1 MSQVQPYG
9 YAPGQPPAVAPGYG
23 GWGQHQVLTDRREPD
38 TALVVVAWV
47 LAVLTG
53 GYALP
58 WAIAV
63 TRGKANHGGVALIDF
78 LLGWTLVGWIV
89 ALVMACQ
96 AHGVIAAPVTMN
108 VVVAQQFPHAQF
120 GAPPAPAHATPPAD
134 WYPSPDGSGRRY
146 WDGRAWTGY
155 TTP

>member
-1 MSQVQPYG
+1 
-9 YAPGQPPAVAPGYG
+9 
-23 GWGQHQVLTDRREPD
+23 
-38 TALVVVAWV
+38 V

-63 TRGKANHGGVALIDF
+63 SRGKANHGGVALIDF

-120 GAPPAPAHATPPAD
+120 GAPAAPAQASPPAD

-155 TTP
+155 TAP